1 MQLAKAADGRVL
13 LNCYHGINRSAT
25 VAMAVLMNIEG
36 ISLQEAW
43 TLIKERRQLVNP
55 FEGNKAK
62 IAAWEKADRG
72 ECSLPDWL
80 NADEGFST
88 DRVRH

>member
-13 LNCYHGINRSAT
+13 LNYCYAGINRSAT

-43 TLIKERRQLVNP
+43 TLIKKRRQLVNP
-55 FEGNKAK
+55 FDGNKAK
-62 IAAWEKADRG
+62 IAAWEKAERG

-80 NADEGFST
+80 DAE
-88 DRVRH
+88 